1 MSACFFPCQE
11 SGKQNTT
18 QTLILLLNVFM
29 ENDYCYNIK
38 QRRVELYP
46 LFRFRILQ
54 VHDALTLQKPTGL
67 SALRVCTPLIQ
78 SQTVANTGIFLHAVL
93 M

>member
-1 MSACFFPCQE
+1 
-11 SGKQNTT
+11 
-18 QTLILLLNVFM
+18 M